1 MTRISRRPVK
11 SDVMERIFELFFQAI
26 GKKSKKDDF
35 FAVISDILSPTE
47 KVMIAKRVTII
58 FLLMKKIDYQTISEV
73 VKVASGTIAKF
84 QIIMENSKGIV
95 KSLQSSLLNDKL
107 INILDEFML
116 SFKGPGMHGTN
127 WTSAWKRKNELERR
141 KSQGI

>member
-1 MTRISRRPVK
+1 
-11 SDVMERIFELFFQAI
+11 
-26 GKKSKKDDF
+26 
-35 FAVISDILSPTE
+35 
-47 KVMIAKRVTII
+47 
-58 FLLMKKIDYQTISEV
+58 
-73 VKVASGTIAKF
+73 
-84 QIIMENSKGIV
+84 MENSKGIV